1 MRTILTCAAILAC
14 AACQQPATTT
24 AAVDTAS
31 ETQAIETAKKG
42 QIAAIGQK
50 SLDGATDVYADDAV
64 FIGDNGDATRG
75 KAAIKANFQ
84 AFLAD
89 PAQKIDYTPGP
100 KTFSSSGDMA
110 YSTASYT
117 ETTTD
122 PKTKQPVTKKG
133 TNLSVWK
140 KQADGRCEARS
151 RQQSRGV
158 QPNSSLGGR
167 ALAPLRTRFRTSRHR
182 AGRVFWL

>member
-1 MRTILTCAAILAC
+1 MRTILTFAAILAC
-14 AACQQPATTT
+14 TACQKPATTA
-24 AAVDTAS
+24 AAVDTAT
-31 ETQAIETAKKG
+31 ETQAIETVEKG

-50 SLDGATDVYADDAV
+50 SLDGATDLYADDAV
-64 FIGDNGDATRG
+64 FIGDDGTATHSR
-75 KAAIKANFQ
+75 AAIKANFKT
-84 AFLAD
+84 FLAD

-122 PKTKQPVTKKG
+122 SKTKQPVTKKG

-140 KQADGRCEARS
+140 KQADGS
-151 RQQSRGV
+151 WK
-158 QPNSSLGGR
+158 
-167 ALAPLRTRFRTSRHR
+167 LAADSNP
-182 AGRVFWL
+182 AGSVE